1 MDTKLQ
7 TGLHRLS
14 SPRHLEFHLSAY
26 TVPLPSVSPGVFIFC
41 LLISLLPAC
50 TPFPMHSNITIFS
63 VWLCEGKGGS
73 QKGIWRGSGSHFSF
87 FTAVLLLHGAKKKL
101 LENVLP
107 KSMSHPHF
115 CRGYTTAGESFF
127 HGTASE
133 CSL

>member
-87 FTAVLLLHGAKKKL
+87 FTAVLLLHGAKKKTSGKCSSQVNVAPSL
-101 LENVLP
+101 LQGIYH
-107 KSMSHPHF
+107 S
-115 CRGYTTAGESFF
+115 RGKFLSWNRI
-127 HGTASE
+127 
-133 CSL
+133 